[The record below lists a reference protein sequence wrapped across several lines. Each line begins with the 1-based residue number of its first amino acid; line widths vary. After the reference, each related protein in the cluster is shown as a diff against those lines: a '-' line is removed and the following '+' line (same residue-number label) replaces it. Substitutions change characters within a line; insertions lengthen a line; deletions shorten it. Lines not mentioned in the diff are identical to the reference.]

1 MNSHIQDL
9 LSFLDSSPTP
19 IQASQQITLRLDKA
33 GFTHLHETA
42 NWSLKPGGKYYIQRH
57 DTAVLAFAIGS
68 AKLDKQGFLLAASHI
83 DSPLF
88 KLKPESLKTENS
100 ITRIGVEV
108 YGSPIISSWID
119 CELSIAGRVLV
130 KKDGAL
136 SAHAVDL
143 REPVAVIP
151 NAALH
156 LNRTVN
162 KDFEYNRQ
170 THLQAILN
178 TSTIAGNPLLAAL
191 AEHLQVSPEQIV
203 EQELY
208 LYDPRPAALAGL
220 DKSLVISG
228 RLDNLAMTHAIL
240 RAMLEL
246 KKPRNTCV
254 AAFYDHEEIGSQT
267 PQGAFSSFLTETL
280 ERLTLALNLSREQ
293 YYQALRNS
301 FLISADMAHAFHPSY
316 PEKYDPNYSP
326 RMNQGPALKLN
337 ASFRYTTTASS
348 AAHFAALCE
357 AAGVQYQK
365 FILREDLPPAGTTVG
380 PLISALLGIPAVDIG
395 NPMWAMHSARETAGV
410 CDHKSLI
417 KVLAHYFV

>member
-1 MNSHIQDL
+1 MNSHIKDL
-9 LSFLDSSPTP
+9 LSFLDASPTP
-19 IQASQQITLRLDKA
+19 FQASQQIVLRLDKA
-33 GFTHLHETA
+33 GYTQLNETA
-42 NWSLKPGGKYYIQRH
+42 NWSLKPGGKYYVQRNG
-57 DTAVLAFAIGS
+57 TAVLAFSIGS
-68 AKLDKQGFLLAASHI
+68 AKLEKEGFLLAASHI

-88 KLKPESLKTENS
+88 KLKPQSLKTENS
-100 ITRIGVEV
+100 VTRIGVEV
-108 YGSPIISSWID
+108 YGSPIIGSWID
-119 CELSIAGRVLV
+119 RELSIAGRVLV
-130 KKDGAL
+130 KKGSVV
-136 SAHAVDL
+136 SAHSVDL
-143 REPVAVIP
+143 KVPVAVIP

-178 TSTIAGNPLLAAL
+178 TSTIAGDPLLAAL
-191 AEHLQVSPEQIV
+191 AEHLKVSPEQIV

-208 LYDPRPAALAGL
+208 LYDPKPATLAGL
-220 DKSLVISG
+220 DSSLVISG

-246 KKPRNTCV
+246 KTPKHTCV

-267 PQGAFSSFLTETL
+267 PQGAFSSFLTEIL
-280 ERLTLALNLSREQ
+280 ERITLALKLSREQ

-326 RMNQGPALKLN
+326 KMNQGPALKLN
-337 ASFRYTTTASS
+337 ASLRYTTTAPS
-348 AAHFAALCE
+348 AARFAALCE
-357 AAGVQYQK
+357 AAGVEYQK

-410 CDHKSLI
+410 CDHKALI
-417 KVLAHYFV
+417 KVLASYFI